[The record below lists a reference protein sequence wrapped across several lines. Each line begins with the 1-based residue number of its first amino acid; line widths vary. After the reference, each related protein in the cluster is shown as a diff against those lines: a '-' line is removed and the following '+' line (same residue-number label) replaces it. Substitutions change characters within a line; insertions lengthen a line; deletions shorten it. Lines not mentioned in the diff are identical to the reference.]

1 MSHLICPLCG
11 LNVPLSKFD
20 PESVDLDIALVS
32 FSGLGRGRGF
42 KTNERLSIVGDK
54 DITPRVAVK
63 IVELCNY
70 LLTNDVI
77 DMASLSEELGI
88 SKAMTDNSEEKNSE
102 KKMPH

>member
-1 MSHLICPLCG
+1 M
-11 LNVPLSKFD
+11 
-20 PESVDLDIALVS
+20 
-32 FSGLGRGRGF
+32 
-42 KTNERLSIVGDK
+42 
-54 DITPRVAVK
+54 K

-70 LLTNDVI
+70 LFTNDVT